1 MSGLGLFGTLEMA
14 RNSLASSRTAA
25 EVTGHNLA
33 NASNPAYARQ
43 RVRLVSAPSLPTT
56 EGPQGTGAN
65 VAGFEQI
72 RDKTL
77 DKYLVSEKYLTGY
90 YSSKLQTLNQA
101 QARLGQIL
109 DRQTVD
115 PKSGKIEQTGL
126 AERLTDFFN
135 TFQSLSSAPT
145 SNTERRLAVVS
156 GEELSDRIKRAHDR
170 LNALRTDINSEITD
184 SATEVNRLLQSISVV
199 SQRIGASET
208 TETGLANELRDTRQ
222 MWYEELAQ
230 YTDFNYTENSDGQMT
245 LTVAGQ
251 EFIKEDTLVD
261 QFQATTVTD
270 NPTAVQQ
277 GMTYIKPI
285 NKTGLLNVTGG
296 KIKGLIDAR
305 DVTIYNIQDE
315 INKVAANMITEVNAL
330 HITGFDL
337 NGANDNTLK
346 FFTGTGAADMGVNA
360 TLVANPQRIQA
371 SAYANEP
378 GDNTVS
384 RQIAGLAQKAV
395 TNLNNLTFNQRYGN
409 AVAQF
414 GQSIANVE
422 SHLNA
427 QEAVERMLL
436 KQRDTVSGVSIDEE
450 VANLMIYQRA
460 FQASS
465 RLITTVNTMLGDLLN
480 MKR

>member
-1 MSGLGLFGTLEMA
+1 
-14 RNSLASSRTAA
+14 
-25 EVTGHNLA
+25 
-33 NASNPAYARQ
+33 
-43 RVRLVSAPSLPTT
+43 
-56 EGPQGTGAN
+56 
-65 VAGFEQI
+65 
-72 RDKTL
+72 
-77 DKYLVSEKYLTGY
+77 
-90 YSSKLQTLNQA
+90 
-101 QARLGQIL
+101 
-109 DRQTVD
+109 
-115 PKSGKIEQTGL
+115 
-126 AERLTDFFN
+126 
-135 TFQSLSSAPT
+135 
-145 SNTERRLAVVS
+145 
-156 GEELSDRIKRAHDR
+156 
-170 LNALRTDINSEITD
+170 
-184 SATEVNRLLQSISVV
+184 
-199 SQRIGASET
+199 
-208 TETGLANELRDTRQ
+208 
-222 MWYEELAQ
+222 
-230 YTDFNYTENSDGQMT
+230 
-245 LTVAGQ
+245 
-251 EFIKEDTLVD
+251 
-261 QFQATTVTD
+261 
-270 NPTAVQQ
+270 VQQ

-346 FFTGTGAADMGVNA
+346 FFTGTGAADIGVNA
-360 TLVANPQRIQA
+360 TLTTTPQRIQA
-371 SAYANEP
+371 SAFANEP
-378 GDNTVS
+378 GDNTVA

-422 SHLNA
+422 SHLDA
-427 QEAVERMLL
+427 QEAVERLLL